1 MFIRSELLTPSPS
14 VATPQSYLTLVGLHS
29 TLMIF
34 MASAAIIGPFGNYFV
49 PIMIGSRNMAFPR
62 LEALTFWLLPPAG
75 LILLS
80 TVFLGGFTTGWTGY
94 APLSDQNVA
103 GMDSYLM
110 AFALIG
116 ISIGLSGLNMISTIF
131 TKRAPGMPL
140 SRMPVFVWSVLVTSF
155 LGLLAAPALI
165 GAVLMETI
173 DRSYQTTFFV
183 PAGGGSPYLWE
194 NLFWFFGHPEVYIFI
209 LPAFGLVMEMLPA
222 FTRKPLWGYRVVDRR
237 DGRSWPPQLHGVATP
252 SVRQWACTIAPPL
265 LHVLDGV
272 DLGSDRD
279 HLSNRA
285 GIDVASTHAF
295 QYTDAFHMR
304 ILLQFPDRRL
314 HRGLPLG
321 RAERLHAP
329 RELLC
334 SGTLPLHDHGRGGI
348 RAHGGDCVLPAEDDR
363 VHDGHEAVEIPVLG
377 GVHHLQRYVH
387 LADRRWHTRDDTSS
401 HQLCVIPATSQHFGL
416 RLRLRLGYFDGALPR
431 DTHLASGGTEK
442 ACHGQPVGVPR
453 SRMAA
458 ADTGSPVQLR
468 HGACRLVSPV

>member
-1 MFIRSELLTPSPS
+1 
-14 VATPQSYLTLVGLHS
+14 
-29 TLMIF
+29 
-34 MASAAIIGPFGNYFV
+34 
-49 PIMIGSRNMAFPR
+49 
-62 LEALTFWLLPPAG
+62 
-75 LILLS
+75 
-80 TVFLGGFTTGWTGY
+80 
-94 APLSDQNVA
+94 
-103 GMDSYLM
+103 M

-173 DRSYQTTFFV
+173 DQSYQTTFFV
-183 PAGGGSPYLWE
+183 PAGGDPIPLGEPLLVLRTSRGLHLHPPGVRL
-194 NLFWFFGHPEVYIFI
+194 GHGD
-209 LPAFGLVMEMLPA
+209 AAGLHAQAALGVS
-222 FTRKPLWGYRVVDRR
+222 RVDRR

-272 DLGSDRD
+272 DLCSDRD

-314 HRGLPLG
+314 HRGLPVG

-348 RAHGGDCVLPAEDDR
+348 RAHGGDYIR
-363 VHDGHEAVEIPVLG
+363 RRAV
-377 GVHHLQRYVH
+377 RM
-387 LADRRWHTRDDTSS
+387 WSS
-401 HQLCVIPATSQHFGL
+401 SSTIKM
-416 RLRLRLGYFDGALPR
+416 R
-431 DTHLASGGTEK
+431 DTRPPSDSSSTLPMCRTLPGVVGSLETCRYHAVNPGPRGRGT
-442 ACHGQPVGVPR
+442 
-453 SRMAA
+453 
-458 ADTGSPVQLR
+458 
-468 HGACRLVSPV
+468 